1 MIEHDPSG
9 SMIARVFFTANP
21 SVYTPIHESIRKL
34 EMAVESAD
42 SQKAVGAGCRTLD
55 SRRVP
60 DDTDR
65 NRSYAATSRDAPGY
79 TITAY
84 HGLRQGGAEGLNN
97 RELFA
102 RFE

>member
-55 SRRVP
+55 ES
-60 DDTDR
+60 DDPPGCEGKR
-65 NRSYAATSRDAPGY
+65 YAVTLHASDPG
-79 TITAY
+79 
-84 HGLRQGGAEGLNN
+84 
-97 RELFA
+97 
-102 RFE
+102 

>member
-55 SRRVP
+55 ESPRIRLHELDPRHALVFLVRKQLVSYRV
-60 DDTDR
+60 
-65 NRSYAATSRDAPGY
+65 
-79 TITAY
+79 
-84 HGLRQGGAEGLNN
+84 
-97 RELFA
+97 
-102 RFE
+102 